1 MLPIALRGLAS
12 LLGRG
17 AMRSS
22 GQSALGREL
31 GKQRM
36 MPFMSA
42 RPTQNEANK
51 RLLKSIGIGGPI
63 GGGVGV
69 LLASL
74 LGKKPKEEMDVR
86 RPSLMGID
94 EPSLS
99 VDDLVRRGGT
109 NEVVRTGPDLE
120 EYLTRGE
127 QTFDDQGRFIKPG
140 DRMPDTGEID
150 LLRLLG
156 IR

>member
-1 MLPIALRGLAS
+1 
-12 LLGRG
+12 
-17 AMRSS
+17 
-22 GQSALGREL
+22 
-31 GKQRM
+31 
-36 MPFMSA
+36 
-42 RPTQNEANK
+42 
-51 RLLKSIGIGGPI
+51 
-63 GGGVGV
+63 
-69 LLASL
+69 
-74 LGKKPKEEMDVR
+74 MDVR